1 MNLRGQRLLGG
12 VSVAPFEVNGYDNRE
27 NIRVRKYATGGH
39 IALQYGGVRTVQTAK
54 EVLWEKGK
62 ARLYRYEP
70 AAEKR
75 YSSSVG
81 LVYALILRP
90 YLLYLLPGN
99 NFVEYLVGE
108 GFNVYLLGWDA
119 PESEDSN
126 LSFEILN
133 AGDVA

>member
-1 MNLRGQRLLGG
+1 
-12 VSVAPFEVNGYDNRE
+12 VV
-27 NIRVRKYATGGH
+27 
-39 IALQYGGVRTVQTAK
+39 
-54 EVLWEKGK
+54 WEKGK

-108 GFNVYLLGWDA
+108 GFNVYLLGWDV

-133 AGDVA
+133 AGDVGLMCSPVAREELWPWVRDWPGSRLEERT